1 MNREKILEIKNLK
14 QYFHL
19 DKSTTVKAVD
29 DISFD
34 IYKGEIFGLV
44 GESGSGKSTTG
55 KTIIRLHESTGGEVI
70 YKGNCISDKKTYKFI
85 KKRCKQKYAD
95 YFSRFYFII
104 KSTYDNCRYNFRA
117 TKNSRYL

>member
-1 MNREKILEIKNLK
+1 MDKN
-14 QYFHL
+14 
-19 DKSTTVKAVD
+19 TTVKAVD

-55 KTIIRLHESTGGEVI
+55 KTIVRLHESTGGEVI

-85 KKRCKQKYAD
+85 KKM
-95 YFSRFYFII
+95 
-104 KSTYDNCRYNFRA
+104 
-117 TKNSRYL
+117 